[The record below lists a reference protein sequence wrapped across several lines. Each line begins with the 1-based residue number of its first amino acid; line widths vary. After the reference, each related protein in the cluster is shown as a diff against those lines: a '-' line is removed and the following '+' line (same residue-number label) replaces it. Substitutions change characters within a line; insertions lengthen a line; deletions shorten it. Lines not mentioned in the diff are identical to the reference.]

1 MFHAVREWWSDGRI
15 KRTLGLFAFE
25 FGVVVAGVLVAQTAA
40 NYVEDRS
47 ARTHMRNAWV
57 VSRKQVA
64 AASFVGLGWQR
75 AAQCLDERME
85 QVMRT
90 AARGD
95 EVPSSQL
102 MRPSLRG
109 ARMLLPDDE
118 SMLLLAR
125 LQGDAE
131 AVELRRASGNIQTL
145 MAHTDGI
152 AQAWDGL
159 ILIDPRFGPVSDDD
173 RAQARLSA
181 ARIKAH
187 LTGLQINAA
196 NLLES
201 ARRLGLAADPNGMRI
216 IRNCDD
222 LWKTGQT
229 VPSTRIEP
237 VHSRPVT
244 GAARE

>member
-1 MFHAVREWWSDGRI
+1 MFHAVREWWSGGRV

-25 FGVVVAGVLVAQTAA
+25 FGVVVAGVLVAQAA
-40 NYVEDRS
+40 AGYVDDRS
-47 ARTHMRNAWV
+47 DRNRMRNAWV

-64 AASFVGLGWQR
+64 AASFVALGWQR
-75 AAQCLDERME
+75 AAQCLDARMD
-85 QVMRT
+85 QIMRS
-90 AARGD
+90 AARGE
-95 EVPSSQL
+95 EVPPSQL
-102 MRPSLRG
+102 ARPSMRG

-125 LQGDAE
+125 LHGDLQ
-131 AVELRRASGNIQTL
+131 AVELRRASGNMETL

-152 AQAWDGL
+152 AQAWEGL

-187 LTGLQINAA
+187 LTGLRINAG
-196 NLLES
+196 NLVES
-201 ARRLGLAADPNGMRI
+201 AQRLGLGAETNGLRL

-222 LWKTGQT
+222 LWKSGQT
-229 VPSTRIEP
+229 VPTTKI
-237 VHSRPVT
+237 
-244 GAARE
+244 